1 MYAFLE
7 ILVRFS
13 LLELTGKYLTQI
25 KEHPGIPVVKIGHLH
40 LMSICVLS
48 SISTRTSRIPS
59 LSS

>member
-1 MYAFLE
+1 MNKVQNADMYAFLE

-25 KEHPGIPVVKIGHLH
+25 KEPPG
-40 LMSICVLS
+40 
-48 SISTRTSRIPS
+48 IPS